1 MSIRLVLGL
10 FGAVVVAAVGA
21 SAYDG
26 GWRKFLPFSGRGRRP
41 PPGRGRWPA
50 RPQTPAP
57 EEPPQRVMV
66 DDGNGGRVVYG
77 RRWLESRGPQPEVSM
92 PVPKP
97 APVPIAAGLCM
108 PDEAIDFIVRLP
120 GRQPVVRDQ
129 VLGIYRQEESLIE
142 RRHRLCGLRF
152 GTSLS
157 VNLDTEAA
165 EGQYSDLVLSVQLA
179 DHRGM
184 VTEADLNRITQ
195 IGLQIA
201 DATQRQPQFS
211 ISFEEALA
219 RAADLDRFCSAF
231 DMVAS
236 ISIVA
241 QDPEGFA
248 GNAVHE
254 AAVAEGLE
262 FGDRRI
268 FHFRSDTSHPL
279 FSLANLFK
287 PGDFDPLA
295 WATFRTR
302 GLALFLDV
310 PCVEHPEEAFDRMVA
325 LARALA
331 ARLGGDVLDQERRPL
346 TPELSAVIRTQISKI
361 AENMDRYNIS
371 AGSPRAL
378 RLFGL

>member
-1 MSIRLVLGL
+1 MSLRLILGVL
-10 FGAVVVAAVGA
+10 GAVVVAAVGA
-21 SAYDG
+21 GAYDG
-26 GWRKFLPFSGRGRRP
+26 SWRRFVRSPGKARRP
-41 PPGRGRWPA
+41 SGSRRIPA
-50 RPQTPAP
+50 RPHPTD
-57 EEPPQRVMV
+57 ETSQRVMV

-77 RRWLESRGPQPEVSM
+77 RRWLESQGPQPEVSM

-97 APVPIAAGLCM
+97 APVSVAGGLCM

-129 VLGIYRQEESLIE
+129 VLGIYRQDESLIE

-165 EGQYSDLVLSVQLA
+165 EGQYSDLVLSLQLA

-184 VTEADLNRITQ
+184 VNETDLNRITQ
-195 IGLQIA
+195 IGLKMA

-211 ISFEEALA
+211 ISFEEALQ

-231 DMVAS
+231 DVVAS
-236 ISIVA
+236 ISIIANDSGEFFGRAIQEAVIA
-241 QDPEGFA
+241 EGF
-248 GNAVHE
+248 
-254 AAVAEGLE
+254 E
-262 FGDRRI
+262 FGERRI
-268 FHFRSDTSHPL
+268 FHFRGGASHPM

-287 PGDFDPLA
+287 PGEFDPLA
-295 WATFRTR
+295 WEGLRTR

-310 PCVEHPEEAFDRMVA
+310 PCVEQPSVAFDRMVA
-325 LARALA
+325 VARVLGE
-331 ARLGGDVLDQERRPL
+331 RLGGQVLDQERKPL
-346 TPELSAVIRTQISKI
+346 TPELTSVIRAQISKI
-361 AENMDRYNIS
+361 AENMDRYNIG
-371 AGSPRAL
+371 AGSARAL